1 MLNNAVPA
9 KDAEMQQFQDDLL
22 QSIREFKDG
31 NFACVTQ
38 IEPHNV
44 NEYCKPR
51 IREANKSHV
60 VPNNLTADISGKVKR
75 GLP

>member
-31 NFACVTQ
+31 NFACVTH
-38 IEPHNV
+38 IEPCVVDMLNV
-44 NEYCKPR
+44 DVNLDGYR
-51 IREANKSHV
+51 TNK
-60 VPNNLTADISGKVKR
+60 L
-75 GLP
+75 L